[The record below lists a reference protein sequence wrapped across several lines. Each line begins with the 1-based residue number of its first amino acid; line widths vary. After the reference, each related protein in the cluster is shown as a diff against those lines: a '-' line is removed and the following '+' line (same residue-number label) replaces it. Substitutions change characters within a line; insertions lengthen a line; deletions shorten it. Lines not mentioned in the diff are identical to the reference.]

1 MNRCASVLSDSGA
14 NTRDCPSRQK
24 LNHPPRRYI
33 VQAHINRKRRVVIV
47 GVQLGL
53 KLAAGAG
60 RVVLDVEDV
69 DILDRTLM
77 IHVVQ
82 QTFDQTLNQNAL

>member
-1 MNRCASVLSDSGA
+1 
-14 NTRDCPSRQK
+14 
-24 LNHPPRRYI
+24 
-33 VQAHINRKRRVVIV
+33 V